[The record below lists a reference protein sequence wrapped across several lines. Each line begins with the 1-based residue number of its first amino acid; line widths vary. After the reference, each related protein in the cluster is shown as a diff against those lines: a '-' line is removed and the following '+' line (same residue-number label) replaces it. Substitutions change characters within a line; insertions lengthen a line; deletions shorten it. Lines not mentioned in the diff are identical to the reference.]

1 MSKGKRRGLSIFR
14 DFAFYSTFC
23 LEIEIKRQGL
33 SNHNDYT

>member
-23 LEIEIKRQGL
+23 LKTETERQEL
-33 SNHNDYT
+33 SNHDDYT